1 MNNTRETLQ
10 KKIIFDCLKNNK
22 VHPTAED
29 VYNIVHKD
37 YPNISKATV
46 YRVLSKLSENGQIR
60 KLDFDTSSRF
70 DDEIAPHYHFVCKRC
85 NKIIDFFLNEER
97 LTQLDEFKQTFN
109 DFSIDD
115 TEIVFKGLCKDCQKK
130 EN

>member
-1 MNNTRETLQ
+1 MTNTRETLQ

-29 VYNIVHKD
+29 VYKIVHKD
-37 YPNISKATV
+37 YPNISKATF

-60 KLDFDTSSRF
+60 KLDFDISSRF
-70 DDEIAPHYHFVCKRC
+70 DDEIVPHYHFVCKRC
-85 NKIIDFFLNEER
+85 NKIIDVFLNEER
-97 LTQLDEFKQTFN
+97 LTQLDEFKQIFN
-109 DFSIDD
+109 GFSIDD